1 MPAQEA
7 SNQIVSL
14 RSAGNTPALFVLRP
28 RREIVLGKIEVRDLP
43 DAPVE
48 VRLGGIS
55 KSFPRDE
62 GRLEV
67 LRDLHMHM
75 PAGSFVSIL
84 GPSGSGKSTLLGILA
99 GLDREDVGTLSLW
112 PQGAPAPLAERLGR
126 VGYMPQRDLLL
137 PWRTALDNTTVA
149 LEVGGMSRRE
159 ARARALPLFSEFG
172 LAGFAGSYPHELSGG
187 MRQRVSF
194 LRSAV
199 TSHGLMLLDEPFGAL
214 DALTRAGMQ
223 EWLLE
228 SAAHLQSTFI
238 LVTHDVDE
246 AVLLSDRV
254 YVLTP
259 RPGTIVRMVD
269 VDLARPRTP
278 DAIYQEEFATYRR
291 ELLGALRAAGGP
303 ATGLRQEVG
312 S

>member
-1 MPAQEA
+1 QR
-7 SNQIVSL
+7 N
-14 RSAGNTPALFVLRP
+14 G
-28 RREIVLGKIEVRDLP
+28 
-43 DAPVE
+43 
-48 VRLGGIS
+48 
-55 KSFPRDE
+55 

-67 LRDLHMHM
+67 LRDLHMHV

-99 GLDREDVGTLSLW
+99 GLDREDTGTVSLW
-112 PQGAPAPLAERLGR
+112 PEAAREPLGERLGR

-149 LEVGGMSRRE
+149 LEVGGLSKRD
-159 ARARALPLFSEFG
+159 ARARALPRFGEFG

-214 DALTRAGMQ
+214 DALTRGGMQ

-228 SAAHLQSTFI
+228 SAAHMQSTFL

-254 YVLTP
+254 YVLSP

-278 DAIYQEEFATYRR
+278 DAIYEEAFAAYRR
-291 ELLGALRAAGGP
+291 ELLGALRAAGGLP
-303 ATGLRQEVG
+303 VEPLRKV
-312 S
+312 SC